1 MDQKQAL
8 TLRTMLR
15 TVAIFAVLLLVS
27 CTLIYFGTRSDAS
40 TVAKSLKAGVLT
52 ADEVNTAFQ
61 NVGGRLIRRDIQESQ
76 HVKKDDV
83 LMELDPTDTDIAI
96 RRLEAVIASQKASI
110 RLEEEGIR
118 IASQNTDLTEKSSW
132 RQIEQ
137 ISAGLDAARAALR
150 LAEAEYR
157 RASGLVKTGSVSK
170 SVFDS
175 AVSGL
180 TQARSAVTQSERQL
194 NAAVIGAT
202 KAELARLA
210 KTGSAEGMTLTA
222 VKNARDEIA
231 NRQNTLAALRAGLA
245 QSEADLDQL
254 RVTKGRLT
262 LHAPEDG
269 TILKI
274 LYENG
279 EMIAA
284 GAPAVLIETDRRYF
298 DIYVNETQAPR
309 YPAGSIVTADVPAL
323 GVKVQG
329 KVRFT
334 TAAPSFADLRM
345 TREHGQ
351 ADLTAYKVRIYVEPA
366 AGLLTGMTLE
376 VNDAQHH

>member
-1 MDQKQAL
+1 MDQKNAL
-8 TLRTMLR
+8 TLRTMVK
-15 TVAIFAVLLLVS
+15 TVVVFIVLLVVS
-27 CTLIYFGTRSDAS
+27 STLIYFGTRSDAS

-61 NVGGRLIRRDIQESQ
+61 NVGGRLIRRDIEESQ
-76 HVKKDDV
+76 HVKKGDV
-83 LMELDPTDTDIAI
+83 LMELDPTDTDISI
-96 RRLEAVIASQKASI
+96 RRLEAVIAAQKAAV
-110 RLEEEGIR
+110 RLEEQGIR
-118 IASQNTDLTEKSSW
+118 IATQNTDLTEKSSW

-137 ISAGLDAARAALR
+137 IAAGLDAARASLK
-150 LAEAEYR
+150 LAEAEYA
-157 RASGLVKTGSVSK
+157 RASGLVKTGSVSQ
-170 SVFDS
+170 SVYDA

-180 TQARSAVTQSERQL
+180 TQARSAVVQSERQL

-202 KAELARLA
+202 KAELNALL

-231 NRQNTLAALRAGLA
+231 NRQNTLAQLRAQLA

-254 RVTKGRLT
+254 HVTKGRLT
-262 LHAPEDG
+262 LRAPEDG

-279 EMIAA
+279 EMISA

-298 DIYVNETQAPR
+298 DIYVNETQAPA
-309 YPAGSIVTADVPAL
+309 YPAGTIVQADVPAL
-323 GVKVQG
+323 GVKVSG

-345 TREHGQ
+345 TRESGQ
-351 ADLTAYKVRIYVEPA
+351 ADLTAYKVRIYVEPTE
-366 AGLLTGMTLE
+366 GLLTGMTLE
-376 VNDAQHH
+376 VNDAEHR